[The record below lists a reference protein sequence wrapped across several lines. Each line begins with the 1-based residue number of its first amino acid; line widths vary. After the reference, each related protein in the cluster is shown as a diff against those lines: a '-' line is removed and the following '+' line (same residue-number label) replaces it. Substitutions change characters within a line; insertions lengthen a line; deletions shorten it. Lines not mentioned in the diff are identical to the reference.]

1 MSRFLYTLLTC
12 SRTKPLIYSK
22 NWLKKIRIKISL
34 EKKYIPKDKKL
45 FLGIKSTQHTP
56 IIELIPPRP

>member
-45 FLGIKSTQHTP
+45 FLVIKST
-56 IIELIPPRP
+56 LY